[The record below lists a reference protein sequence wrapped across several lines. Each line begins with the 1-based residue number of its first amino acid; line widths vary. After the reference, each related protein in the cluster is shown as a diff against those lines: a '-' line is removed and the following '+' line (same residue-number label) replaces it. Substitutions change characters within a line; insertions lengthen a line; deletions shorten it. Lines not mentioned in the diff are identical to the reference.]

1 LSGSNLTVTHSTS
14 ITPGEENGVTVTF
27 QKNYY
32 QMATSGAIDLYYIKD
47 VGNFTAGAS
56 RADGKTNAQ
65 TDTITLTF
73 GDLPSSLSYF
83 NATDFTVTG
92 ASLDSIGPLSI
103 YGGSIINGSLQ
114 GGTIELSVSSVT
126 GAVGVTFAKQY
137 YANKTASAAGV
148 STGAITVMNV
158 TADENGSSTATGN
171 LTITLDTAIDWY
183 GLSITTGVSG
193 LTVPNTGSV
202 TNSNSQ
208 TLTVTNSMSSPSTD
222 NITSGNFSM
231 SGTGYTFTNSGFLG
245 VQVGNP

>member
-1 LSGSNLTVTHSTS
+1 L
-14 ITPGEENGVTVTF
+14 
-27 QKNYY
+27 
-32 QMATSGAIDLYYIKD
+32 
-47 VGNFTAGAS
+47 

-148 STGAITVMNV
+148 STGAITIQNV
-158 TADENGSSTATGN
+158 EQTGGTSGSNNSTGI
-171 LTITLDTAIDWY
+171 TITLGMQINVDAIVYTD
-183 GLSITTGVSG
+183 I
-193 LTVPNTGSV
+193 SV
-202 TNSNSQ
+202 TLD
-208 TLTVTNSMSSPSTD
+208 TGGTA
-222 NITSGNFSM
+222 NITSITSNGDSDTIVVEVDDVGSDTTMTEVSING
-231 SGTGYTFTNSGFLG
+231 GTSGYTFTSLTGGSADIFG
-245 VQVGNP
+245 GH